1 MLLPLARRRSPS
13 QTPVNHDAIR
23 RRFESFLKT
32 QGLKMTAQ
40 RERIFERA
48 FETHDHFSAETLYDW
63 MREEGGPNVSRATV
77 YRTLNLLEDGG
88 FIGSFDT
95 GRGEVVYE
103 HLLGH
108 PHHDHLICVEC
119 GRIVEFREER
129 IEALQ
134 EDVAE
139 RNGFELT
146 SHTLRLMGVCGDC
159 RAATAGGGASETKA
173 SARS

>member
-1 MLLPLARRRSPS
+1 
-13 QTPVNHDAIR
+13 
-23 RRFESFLKT
+23 
-32 QGLKMTAQ
+32 MTAQ

-63 MREEGGPNVSRATV
+63 LREEGGPSVSRATV

-95 GRGEVVYE
+95 GRGETVYE

-108 PHHDHLICVEC
+108 AHHDHLICVEC
-119 GRIVEFREER
+119 GKIEEFHEER

-134 EDVAE
+134 VEVAQKK
-139 RNGFELT
+139 GFELT
-146 SHTLRLMGVCGDC
+146 SHSLRLMGICGAC
-159 RAATAGGGASETKA
+159 RKLQATKSSTSAGSTGA
-173 SARS
+173 